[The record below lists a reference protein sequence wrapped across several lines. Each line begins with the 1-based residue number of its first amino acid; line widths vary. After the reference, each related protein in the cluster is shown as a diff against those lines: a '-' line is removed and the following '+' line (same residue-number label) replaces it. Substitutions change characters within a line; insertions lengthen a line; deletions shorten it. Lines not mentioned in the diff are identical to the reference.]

1 MEEKLNITLKIADYP
16 ISLKVNRQEEEVYR
30 RSAKL
35 AQETYEKYFKALPD
49 KSKDYLLLLSLLDLS
64 KNHIELVDQKNDTM
78 LLLEV
83 SDISNELKSYLE
95 NS

>member
-1 MEEKLNITLKIADYP
+1 MEEKLNITLKIADYTL
-16 ISLKVNRQEEEVYR
+16 SLKLNIEEEELYR

-35 AQETYEKYFKALPD
+35 AQEIYEKYNNTFAD
-49 KSKDYLLLLSLLDLS
+49 KPKDYLLLLSLLDLS

>member
-1 MEEKLNITLKIADYP
+1 MEQKLNITLKIADYP
-16 ISLKVNRQEEEVYR
+16 ISLKVNSQEEEIYR

-35 AQETYEKYFKALPD
+35 AQETYEKYSKALPD

-78 LLLEV
+78 MLLEV